1 MTRSH
6 DTTTVSLLAAL
17 SLALLAGCAQAPAL
31 DDGVAKASQ
40 LFQQGDHDGV
50 IALLQPMAERDP
62 KLSTT
67 SLDLLGMAYYHQ
79 HQYHQAAAILERATA
94 PGMFSG
100 KPFGGRRINMR
111 NHGVLG
117 WCYFH
122 MKDLDRAHAA
132 FDKALAKSDFRRDPA
147 WDESALRGRGWTRYL
162 QGDFK
167 TAGADMTAAQRLVK
181 ANPNINN
188 AVNDYDR
195 HLVMAYINLGVQRD
209 QAAEAMAHA
218 AEAAAK
224 GVPKGAGLDAAKVG
238 KALAPVYLMLGQRDR
253 AYRLWGASAS
263 LETGLQDHRGG
274 ARIVEVTPG
283 SPAEQAGLLA
293 DDVIVSL
300 DGQTLAS
307 AQELTRRIGARQS
320 GESVQLALLRND
332 NPIRLAVRLAE
343 PDAIIASS
351 HLLQPVLKVRPLANA
366 VAAVATDAPISGS
379 TAPVTLPPAPEDP
392 VIPQVETPLPPQL
405 RIEAVRVTPSPVP
418 AGARMAVTLAL
429 FASDQDV
436 RESTISVVRRYA
448 IVRDGK
454 ELARFGPETFQVPN
468 DAPSS
473 ITMNTHAAK
482 TPGKY
487 LIRLEVEMGA
497 HTAQAEAAF
506 SIQ

>member
-6 DTTTVSLLAAL
+6 DTSIVGLLAAL
-17 SLALLAGCAQAPAL
+17 SLALLSLTSGCAQAPAL

-40 LFQQGDHDGV
+40 LFRQGDHDGV
-50 IALLQPMAERDP
+50 IALLQPMADSDP

-67 SLDLLGMAYYHQ
+67 SLDLLGMAYYAN
-79 HQYHQAAAILERATA
+79 HQYSEAAAILERATA

-100 KPFGGRRINMR
+100 IPFGGRRINMR

-122 MKDLDRAHAA
+122 MQEPARAQAA

-147 WDESALRGRGWTRYL
+147 WDESALRGRGWVRYS
-162 QGDFK
+162 QGNFQD
-167 TAGADMTAAQRLVK
+167 AANDMTAAQRLAK
-181 ANPNINN
+181 ANPDISNAANN
-188 AVNDYDR
+188 YDR
-195 HLVMAYINLGVQRD
+195 HLVMAYISLGLQRD
-209 QAAEAMAHA
+209 QAAEAMVQA

-224 GVPKGAGLDAAKVG
+224 SAGLDAGKVG
-238 KALAPVYLMLGQRDR
+238 KALAAVYLMLGQRDR

-263 LETGLQDHRGG
+263 LGIGLQDHRSG
-274 ARIVEVTPG
+274 AQIVEVTPG

-293 DDVIVSL
+293 GDVIVSL

-307 AQELTRRIGARQS
+307 AKELTRRIGARQP
-320 GESVQLALLRND
+320 GQSVQLAMLRND
-332 NPIRLAVRLAE
+332 SPIRLAVSLAG
-343 PDAIIASS
+343 PDAVIARS
-351 HLLQPVLKVRPLANA
+351 HLLQPVLKARPLESA

-379 TAPVTLPPAPEDP
+379 TVPVTLPADPADP
-392 VIPQVETPLPPQL
+392 VIPQVEAPLPPQL

-418 AGARMAVTLAL
+418 AGARMAVTLAM

-436 RESTISVVRRYA
+436 RETTIGVTRRYT
-448 IVRDGK
+448 IIKDGK

-468 DAPSS
+468 GAPSS

-482 TPGKY
+482 TPGDY

-497 HTAQAEAAF
+497 HTAQAEATF